1 VEAGRG
7 MIMIRIE
14 AGTGTGTETGED
26 APNNI
31 SHALTPAICNL
42 IVCRLVCKSLDSYL
56 FVIIG
61 GILVL

>member
-14 AGTGTGTETGED
+14 AGTGTETGED

-31 SHALTPAICNL
+31 SHALTPAICICNL
-42 IVCRLVCKSLDSYL
+42 IVCRLVCKNLDSYL
-56 FVIIG
+56 FIIIG
-61 GILVL
+61 RILLL

>member
-14 AGTGTGTETGED
+14 AGTGTETGED

-31 SHALTPAICNL
+31 SYALTPAICNL
-42 IVCRLVCKSLDSYL
+42 IVCRLVCKNLDSYL

-61 GILVL
+61 RILVL